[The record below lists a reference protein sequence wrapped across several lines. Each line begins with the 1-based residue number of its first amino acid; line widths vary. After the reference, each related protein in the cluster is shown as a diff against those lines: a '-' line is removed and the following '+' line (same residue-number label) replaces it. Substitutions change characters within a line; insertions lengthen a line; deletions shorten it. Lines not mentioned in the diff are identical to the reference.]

1 MATKTGSWLIRIGCC
16 IAFLGLCGL
25 AASFEPDRDKTL
37 MAAGM
42 MVLSTGMMLAAGGMY
57 IKARTFPE
65 TAASNSASQSKR
77 GRKANCD
84 RCGKN
89 EPVIQ
94 CRVHQVHLCGECLG
108 AHYDFRSCA
117 YVPSTRRSTA
127 KAVAYSQA
135 SGA

>member
-1 MATKTGSWLIRIGCC
+1 MATKIGAWLIRIGGC
-16 IAFLGLCGL
+16 IAFLGLCGFL
-25 AASFEPDRDKTL
+25 ASFEPNRDKTL
-37 MAAGM
+37 MDAGM
-42 MVLSTGMMLAAGGMY
+42 MVLSTGMMLVAGGLY
-57 IKARTFPE
+57 IKARAFPD
-65 TAASNSASQSKR
+65 TVTSNPSLIKR
-77 GRKANCD
+77 SRKANCE

-94 CRVHQVHLCGECLG
+94 CRVHQVHLCGDCLG
-108 AHYDFRSCA
+108 NHYDFRSCA

>member
-1 MATKTGSWLIRIGCC
+1 MAAKTGSWLIRIGCC

-25 AASFEPDRDKTL
+25 VAAFEPNRDKVL
-37 MAAGM
+37 MGAGM
-42 MVLSTGMMLAAGGMY
+42 MVLSTGMMMLSGGLY
-57 IKARTFPE
+57 IKARISPE
-65 TAASNSASQSKR
+65 TVPSGSALRTKR
-77 GRKANCD
+77 NRKANCD

-94 CRVHQVHLCGECLG
+94 CRVHQVHLCSDCLSG
-108 AHYDFRSCA
+108 HYDFRSCA

>member
-1 MATKTGSWLIRIGCC
+1 MATKIGAWLIRIGGC
-16 IAFLGLCGL
+16 IVFLGLCGFL
-25 AASFEPDRDKTL
+25 ASFEPNRDKTL
-37 MAAGM
+37 MDAGI
-42 MVLSTGMMLAAGGMY
+42 MVLSTGMMLVAGGLY
-57 IKARTFPE
+57 IKARAFRGTV
-65 TAASNSASQSKR
+65 ASNASHIKR
-77 GRKANCD
+77 GRKANCE

-94 CRVHQVHLCGECLG
+94 CRVHQVHLCGDCLG
-108 AHYDFRSCA
+108 DHYDFRSCA